1 MHLHCICVLTPT
13 LVCEMDTHAFALQ
26 MCIAHLCVHLP
37 GNDNDCHNSNTT
49 NTTATCEGVQAP
61 LQRTQ
66 QGQSLVMK
74 TCTRACDGAR
84 VKLDHQE
91 KHALQW
97 HLKKKQTCLGQDATD
112 MHACK
117 PLTVQTFL
125 AASASCVFLLSWSLT
140 ILPMYW
146 TRQSCSSAYLSGSPS
161 PSNANCFITL

>member
-1 MHLHCICVLTPT
+1 MYTNYCRIQTHVHMHVHIMCALGVCVCVKCMHMHLHCICVLTPT

-26 MCIAHLCVHLP
+26 LCIAHLCVHLP
-37 GNDNDCHNSNTT
+37 GNDNDCHNSNTA

-97 HLKKKQTCLGQDATD
+97 HLKKKE
-112 MHACK
+112 
-117 PLTVQTFL
+117 
-125 AASASCVFLLSWSLT
+125 
-140 ILPMYW
+140 
-146 TRQSCSSAYLSGSPS
+146 
-161 PSNANCFITL
+161 ANVCRPGCH